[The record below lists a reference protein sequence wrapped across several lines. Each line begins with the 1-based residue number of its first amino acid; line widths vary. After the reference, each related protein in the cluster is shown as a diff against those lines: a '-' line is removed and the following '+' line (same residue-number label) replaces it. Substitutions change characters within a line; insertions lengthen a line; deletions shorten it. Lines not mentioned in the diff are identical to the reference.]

1 MIRKTAAIQGE
12 VAVWDPFVR
21 VFHWTLVI
29 GFFAAYLSGDDLQ
42 TLHVIAGYCVGT
54 LVLARLVWGVIGTR
68 YARFTSFVFAP
79 DKVLN
84 YGRALVG
91 FGGRRYLGHSPAG
104 GAMVLALLVML
115 ILIVVSGLATLA
127 LLDGA
132 GPLSAW
138 IAPNR
143 SFGRAVKGIHEV
155 LANVTL
161 GLVVL
166 HLFGVLLASFVHNE
180 NLIKAMWTG
189 RKAAHTEE

>member
-1 MIRKTAAIQGE
+1 MTRKTAAIEGE

-21 VFHWTLVI
+21 VFHWTLAA

-54 LVLARLVWGVIGTR
+54 LVLARLVWGIIGTR
-68 YARFTSFVFAP
+68 YARFSSFVFAP
-79 DKVLN
+79 DRILS
-84 YGRALVG
+84 YGRSLVG
-91 FGGRRYLGHSPAG
+91 FGGKRYLGHSPAG
-104 GAMVLALLVML
+104 GAMVLALLIML
-115 ILIVVSGLATLA
+115 VLIVSSGLVTLA
-127 LLDGA
+127 LEDGA

-143 SFGRAVKGIHEV
+143 SLGHTAKGVHEFF
-155 LANVTL
+155 ANVTL

-166 HLFGVLLASFVHNE
+166 HICGVLLASFVHRE

-189 RKAAHTEE
+189 RKPAHTE